1 MAVTSIRAEVLF
13 PSLATAKCRYIPRVK
28 LFKTEW
34 VDLKGNWTKDSIKNY
49 CNRAALKQGYK
60 NTEINVQITFE
71 NEDYYEDL
79 NFICN

>member
-1 MAVTSIRAEVLF
+1 MTVTSIRAEVLF
-13 PSLATAKCRYIPRVK
+13 PSLTSNECKYIPRVK

-60 NTEINVQITFE
+60 NNEINIVIVFGDGEET
-71 NEDYYEDL
+71 YL
-79 NFICN
+79 NFICE